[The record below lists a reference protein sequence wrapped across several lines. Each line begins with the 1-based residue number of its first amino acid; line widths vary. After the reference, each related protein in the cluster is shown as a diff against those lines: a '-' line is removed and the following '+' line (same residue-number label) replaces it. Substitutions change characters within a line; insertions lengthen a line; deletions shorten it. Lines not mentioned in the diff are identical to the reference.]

1 MEQKHIKTNILSKYF
16 ALSLISIALFFTN
29 CAHTDSRLFVAEKN
43 NLYGYVNVKGDTVVA
58 CKYLCSYTDTIVRI
72 GFVGDNSGKI
82 RCFDNKG
89 NMLFYVF
96 NFDNGPDYPSEGYF
110 RIIDSNELFGFANT
124 RGNVVIKPQY
134 KFANPFKDGKAKV
147 TNTGQKITA
156 DTISESHWYWASN
169 NWFFISHKGKKLLS
183 K

>member
-43 NLYGYVNVKGDTVVA
+43 NLYGYVNAKGDTVVA

-82 RCFDNKG
+82 RCIDNKG

-110 RIIDSNELFGFANT
+110 RIIDSNELF
-124 RGNVVIKPQY
+124 
-134 KFANPFKDGKAKV
+134 
-147 TNTGQKITA
+147 
-156 DTISESHWYWASN
+156 W
-169 NWFFISHKGKKLLS
+169 LC
-183 K
+183 

>member
-43 NLYGYVNVKGDTVVA
+43 NLYGYVNAKGDTVVA

-82 RCFDNKG
+82 RCIDNKG

-110 RIIDSNELFGFANT
+110 RIMDSNEL
-124 RGNVVIKPQY
+124 
-134 KFANPFKDGKAKV
+134 FANPFKDGKAKV

>member
-1 MEQKHIKTNILSKYF
+1 
-16 ALSLISIALFFTN
+16 
-29 CAHTDSRLFVAEKN
+29 
-43 NLYGYVNVKGDTVVA
+43 
-58 CKYLCSYTDTIVRI
+58 
-72 GFVGDNSGKI
+72 
-82 RCFDNKG
+82 
-89 NMLFYVF
+89 MLFYVF

-110 RIIDSNELFGFANT
+110 RLMDSHELFGFANT

-156 DTISESHWYWASN
+156 DTISESHWYWTSN